1 MVKHMRTL
9 ISSLALLVSAGCA
22 TMPTGPSVMVL
33 PGTGKSFEQFQTDD
47 AVCRQWAIAQT
58 GQTPQEVANKD
69 TATGS
74 VAGTLIGAGLGA
86 AIGAASGSP
95 GVGAAIGAGSGLLVG
110 TAAGAGAGQSSG
122 WSAQH
127 RYDNA
132 YQQCMYAKGNQIPG
146 VPQRT
151 QHIQRVPPPPPGPGT
166 APPPSYQPYS
176 NPEQ

>member
-1 MVKHMRTL
+1 MVKHMRSL
-9 ISSLALLVSAGCA
+9 ISCLALLASAGCA

-58 GQTPQEVANKD
+58 GQTPQQVASKD
-69 TATGS
+69 TVTGS

-95 GVGAAIGAGSGLLVG
+95 ATGAAIGAGSGLLVG
-110 TAAGAGAGQSSG
+110 TAAGAGAGQTSG

-146 VPQRT
+146 VPQRAAPP
-151 QHIQRVPPPPPGPGT
+151 RVTPPPPSPGS
-166 APPPSYQPYS
+166 APPPSSQTYPA
-176 NPEQ
+176 PEQ